1 MDIGMS
7 PLRPQNYL
15 FDCELKTNKDNH
27 FKVDNDENDHQL
39 SLGLVNLAASTKDE
53 LNTIEARAVNYED
66 SPIKIT
72 LATLKMSVQAAVF
85 LEHFEITPLVVLLL
99 KCVSG
104 PVHISGHTYSSCEGR
119 QRFRR

>member
-1 MDIGMS
+1 MENSVDIGMS

-99 KCVSG
+99 K
-104 PVHISGHTYSSCEGR
+104 SSMR
-119 QRFRR
+119 M